1 LLVYFLC
8 VFAGTWALAGL
19 MMFAPGPV
27 AALLGPPGV
36 ANPLF
41 FAAVYVPS
49 VTGLILTAVF
59 EGRDGLRRIL
69 GRLNPLAFSPV
80 WYPIVIVGM
89 PLAVAAGALMT
100 GGRPG
105 FMGLAPALST
115 LGLSLVLD
123 PGPVGEE
130 LGWRGFA
137 LPRLLERW
145 SPPIAS
151 LILGAIWG
159 VWHLPAFFITALP
172 QSQMSIPV
180 FVLGTV
186 ILATLMTGAHLR
198 TGGSILIAILIHL
211 MANHAGEIVRV
222 SSLGSATSGYAI
234 AALAIVLLWRRF
246 RTPPTAA

>member
-27 AALLGPPGV
+27 AALFGPPGV

-49 VTGLILTAVF
+49 LAGLILTAVF
-59 EGRDGLRRIL
+59 EGRDGLQRIL

-80 WYPIVIVGM
+80 WYAAVIVGM

-105 FMGLAPALST
+105 FLGLAPALST

-145 SPPIAS
+145 SPLTAS
-151 LILGAIWG
+151 GILGVIWG
-159 VWHLPAFFITALP
+159 LWHLPAFLIAELP

-180 FVLGTV
+180 FILGTV

-198 TGGSILIAILIHL
+198 TGGSILVAILIHL
-211 MANHAGEIVRV
+211 MANHSGEIVRV
-222 SSLGSATSGYAI
+222 GSLTAATIGYAVV
-234 AALAIVLLWRRF
+234 AGAIVLFWRRF
-246 RTPPTAA
+246 RI